1 LIAGTIFLAD
11 LLIGAVL
18 IPARLSALGIVGD
31 FLLVEVGL
39 LTILGGLVEFS
50 RSKGVYEIR
59 RITLLS
65 KEEFSTTKH
74 DEASRRAL
82 VLFSA
87 ALTLF
92 VLLLILTLIES
103 QFQTLR

>member
-1 LIAGTIFLAD
+1 MIAGAIFLAD
-11 LLIGAVL
+11 LLIGAVV
-18 IPARLSALGIVGD
+18 ISARLSALGIVGD

-39 LTILGGLVEFS
+39 LAILGGLVEFS
-50 RSKGVYEIR
+50 RSKGVYEMR

-65 KEEFSTTKH
+65 KEEFSTAKH

-92 VLLLILTLIES
+92 VLLLVLTLVES
-103 QFQTLR
+103 QFETLR